1 MHKFCHLLATGF
13 YVGHLRPPGT
23 LGSLLAIVLIML
35 TFYLGILGKFFVF
48 VALFVIGIIVS
59 EYYEKY
65 HNERDASQIVIDEI
79 VGYYFVLMFVS
90 FNMINLLITF
100 FLFRIFDIAK
110 PYPIKQVESIEG
122 GTGVMIDDLIAGIY
136 SLGIFHI
143 IKVFI

>member
-1 MHKFCHLLATGF
+1 MHKFCNLLATGF
-13 YVGHLRPPGT
+13 YVGYLKPPGT
-23 LGSLLAIVLIML
+23 LGSLLAIVLLIL
-35 TFYLGILGKFFVF
+35 TYYLGILGKFFVF

-65 HNERDASQIVIDEI
+65 HGEQDASEIVIDEI
-79 VGYYFVLMFVS
+79 VGYYFVLIFVS
-90 FNMINLLITF
+90 FNFVNLLITF

-122 GTGVMIDDLIAGIY
+122 GTGVMLDDLIAGIY
-136 SLGIFHI
+136 ALGIFHI